1 LSVIVHPTA
10 IVADGAQ
17 LAEGVSIG
25 PYCVVGEHAQI
36 GARTRLLAHVV
47 IEGHT
52 RIGEDCTVRNFA
64 NLGGPP
70 HHTGYRGEPTELII
84 GDRNLIWEHVTMHI
98 GTPQGRGM
106 TTVGNDGMYMATC
119 HVGHDCI
126 VGDNVILAHSATLGG
141 HVDVGDFVNISGLA
155 AVHQHCRVGRYSF
168 IGGLAA
174 VTKDVIPYGLVW
186 GNHAHLEGLNL
197 VGLKRRNFDRET
209 IAELRSAYRLLFAE
223 EGTFQ
228 ERIDD
233 TAAAFGHSAPVKEII
248 DFIRADA
255 SRPLCL
261 PERDV

>member
-1 LSVIVHPTA
+1 MSIEVHPTA
-10 IVADGAQ
+10 IVAPGAE
-17 LAEGVSIG
+17 LAAGVSIG
-25 PYCVVGEHAQI
+25 PYSIIGEHVRI
-36 GARTRLLAHVV
+36 GPRTSLLSHVV

-52 RIGEDCTVRNFA
+52 TIGSDCVIRNFA

-70 HHTGYRGEPTELII
+70 HHTGYQGEPTELII
-84 GDRNLIWEHVTMHI
+84 GDRNRIWEHVTMHI
-98 GTPQGRGM
+98 GTPTSGGVTR
-106 TTVGNDGMYMATC
+106 VGNDGMFMATS
-119 HVGHDCI
+119 HVGHDCA

-141 HVDVGDFVNISGLA
+141 HVYVGDHVMVSGLA
-155 AVHQHCRVGRYSF
+155 AVHQYCRVGRFSF

-197 VGLKRRNFDRET
+197 VGLKRRNFSRET
-209 IAELRSAYRLLFAE
+209 ISALRSAYRQLFAE

-233 TAAAFGHSAPVKEII
+233 AAATFCASAPVMEII

-261 PERDV
+261 PEREV